1 MYYSN
6 INIIMFLKITTMS
19 ILIILKNIIWKM
31 MEKLV
36 QLKIL
41 KTLLHLSWKI
51 VENDQKPTR
60 QWNGIRD

>member
-1 MYYSN
+1 
-6 INIIMFLKITTMS
+6 MS